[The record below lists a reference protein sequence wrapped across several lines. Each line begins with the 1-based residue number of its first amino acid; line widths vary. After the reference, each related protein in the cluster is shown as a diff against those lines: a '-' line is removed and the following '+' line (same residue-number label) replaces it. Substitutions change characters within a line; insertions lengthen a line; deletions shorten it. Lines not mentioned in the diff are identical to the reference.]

1 MKGEQGSESLSQS
14 VWASLLQGGDAS
26 SCLPANIYRAA
37 FSWRQFLAQIQPSE
51 AILSRVIFI
60 WT

>member
-1 MKGEQGSESLSQS
+1 MACLGILTAG
-14 VWASLLQGGDAS
+14 GGDAS
-26 SCLPANIYRAA
+26 SCLLANVYQ
-37 FSWRQFLAQIQPSE
+37 RQSLAKIQPAE